1 MYKTSTITRYV
12 FFVLAILLLLLNISG
27 CENDLISPYK
37 TNTHWL
43 STDPYLSIKADVD
56 PFIRNW
62 AHSSQGVLVWNEENL
77 TVAVS
82 FDTETFTVSSQQNE
96 CLFRGSWNYEDNTN
110 LVLHIEED
118 FLMENEYETIV
129 LQPIGVDIQT
139 PEDFDETYPYEL
151 CHSWYRSDSPSM
163 IIHQQEVDGVWVGA
177 PDILFWN
184 NGAISISTVMI
195 GNRYYA
201 VNFSS
206 EYKDLPEILFSGTWE
221 YISGNLV
228 LYVEQDHL
236 MGEQYETIVLVAQR

>member
-1 MYKTSTITRYV
+1 MCKKSHLLNLSLLCFLV
-12 FFVLAILLLLLNISG
+12 VLLLLCITG
-27 CENDLISPYK
+27 CGNTLLSPYK

-43 STDPYLSIKADVD
+43 STDPYLSIKAHID
-56 PFIRNW
+56 PTIRNW
-62 AHSSQGVLVWNEENL
+62 AYSGQGVLVWNEENL

-82 FDTETFTVSSQQNE
+82 FDAETFTVSSQQNE
-96 CLFRGSWNYEDNTN
+96 CLFCGSWNYEDNAN

-118 FLMENEYETIV
+118 FLMENEYKTIV

-151 CHSWYRSDSPSM
+151 YRSWYRNDSPSM
-163 IIHQQEVDGVWVGA
+163 IIHQQEIDGVWVGA